1 MLPEMNRLHALAHR
15 IAGPGDPRWAY
26 AVLGGFAALLLGTLL
41 CVVTG
46 AAGWLV
52 PAALG
57 TALALV
63 GLVILDDARSRA
75 IPVPA
80 EPTPERELPALRIA
94 IASPPRP
101 SPPAAPPEP
110 LALPKNRT
118 YPESLKLMLEAD
130 SVILPEGHVWPD
142 SSRNRGSLATR
153 AQLAQRAQ
161 PPGPVPA
168 VGDGAPLYVSFVA
181 PADVAQGLFIAS
193 LGYRATPIV
202 ALLDAS
208 VHPGLSTTE
217 RHAVDD
223 AVARCWLSAMATVLT
238 PPPVQ
243 QLLASLSRDP
253 SGPGG
258 GYILEL
264 LEQIRLALR
273 SCRGTPAAMAE
284 WARWRAVI
292 ATEADRQQCSVDQR
306 AAAEVL
312 CDWLMLQRACIEDI
326 TVSERDRG
334 PGETRGDVLMRIDG
348 QGTFLFER
356 TLTELLD
363 PGAVARYAPDAARSA
378 GALLGPIATGRGAM
392 SAA

>member
-1 MLPEMNRLHALAHR
+1 MMNRLHALARR

-26 AVLGGFAALLLGTLL
+26 VVLGGFTALLIGTVL
-41 CVVTG
+41 CILSG
-46 AAGWLV
+46 DAGWLV

-75 IPVPA
+75 VPPDAEPA
-80 EPTPERELPALRIA
+80 EPPPELPALRIA
-94 IASPPRP
+94 TASPQRP
-101 SPPAAPPEP
+101 AAPVAPPEP
-110 LALPKNRT
+110 LALPRNRT

-130 SVILPEGHVWPD
+130 AVILPEGHVWPD

-161 PPGPVPA
+161 PPGPIAA
-168 VGDGAPLYVSFVA
+168 VGEGAPLYVSFA
-181 PADVAQGLFIAS
+181 SPADVAQGLFIAA

-202 ALLDAS
+202 ALLDAA

-223 AVARCWLSAMATVLT
+223 AVARAWISAMATVLT

-253 SGPGG
+253 AGPGG
-258 GYILEL
+258 GYLLEL

-292 ATEADRQQCSVDQR
+292 ATEAERQHCSLDQR

-312 CDWLMLQRACIEDI
+312 CDWLMLQRACVEDI
-326 TVSERDRG
+326 TVAERDRG

-356 TLTELLD
+356 TLSELLD
-363 PGAVARYAPDAARSA
+363 PGAVARYAPDAARAA
-378 GALLGPIATGRGAM
+378 GPSLGPMPVGRGAA

>member
-1 MLPEMNRLHALAHR
+1 MNRLHVLARR

-26 AVLGGFAALLLGTLL
+26 VVLGGFGALLVGTLL
-41 CVVTG
+41 CIVTG
-46 AAGWLV
+46 AVGWLI

-63 GLVILDDARSRA
+63 GLVILDDARSREA
-75 IPVPA
+75 PPVDAPA
-80 EPTPERELPALRIA
+80 EPEPELPALRISTA
-94 IASPPRP
+94 IPQRP
-101 SPPAAPPEP
+101 VAPAPPTEP
-110 LALPKNRT
+110 LALPRNRT

-130 SVILPEGHVWPD
+130 AVILPEGHVWPD

-161 PPGPVPA
+161 PPGPVAA

-193 LGYRATPIV
+193 LGYRATPVV
-202 ALLDAS
+202 ALLDAA

-217 RHAVDD
+217 RHTVDD
-223 AVARCWLSAMATVLT
+223 AVARTWLSAMATVLT

-253 SGPGG
+253 AGPGG
-258 GYILEL
+258 GYILEI

-273 SCRGTPAAMAE
+273 SARGVPAAMAE

-292 ATEADRQQCSVDQR
+292 ATEAERQQCSLDQR
-306 AAAEVL
+306 ASAEVL
-312 CDWLMLQRACIEDI
+312 CDWLMLQRACVEDI
-326 TVSERDRG
+326 TVAERDRG

-356 TLTELLD
+356 TLSELLD
-363 PGAVARYAPDAARSA
+363 SGSVARYAPDAARSA
-378 GALLGPIATGRGAM
+378 GASLGPILTGR